1 MRKVIWS
8 NKAIVII
15 VVMAMLSSMGMVG
28 CSNVSDNKNVGTAAN
43 AAQTPE
49 AESEESGEEDV
60 QQTETVPTEEPE
72 STLEPTTEPTPEEE
86 VVELPEIDERY
97 EYHLYCFNVKEP
109 VIGLNAPEGWEYAGG
124 STSNDILL
132 SLDLM
137 RTNKGYLESIFIIEE
152 HEAVAN
158 PLETDM
164 QSVVAPQIVLEQEE
178 KAIIDTAFGK
188 AQIYWA
194 AMAFQDIYD
203 IHDGG
208 AGEEIQEIE
217 GEKYF
222 IVYRE
227 VAAMS
232 IDKGNAK
239 DQHQVFFYSDSYNNL
254 YSGILEE
261 VLPQMLEP
269 Q

>member
-1 MRKVIWS
+1 MKKKIWS

-15 VVMAMLSSMGMVG
+15 AVIAMLLSLGMVG
-28 CSNVSDNKNVGTAAN
+28 CGNASDNKNAETAADV
-43 AAQTPE
+43 AQTPE
-49 AESEESGEEDV
+49 AENEESGEEDV
-60 QQTETVPTEEPE
+60 QQTDTAQTEEPE
-72 STLEPTTEPTPEEE
+72 STPEPTQEPTLEEE

-109 VIGLNAPEGWEYAGG
+109 LIGLYAPEGWEYAGG

-137 RTNKGYLESIFIIEE
+137 RIDKGYLESIFIIEE

-164 QSVVAPQIVLEQEE
+164 QSAIPQIVFEKEE

-188 AQIYWA
+188 AQIYWV

-227 VAAMS
+227 VTAMS

-239 DQHQVFFYSDSYNNL
+239 DQHQVFFYSDSYNDL

-269 Q
+269 K